1 MHIQQ
6 FATKYGLAL
15 RHENHLGHGWMR
27 ISGENGY
34 VMEISCDMGQL
45 SGCVLTTGIISRIR
59 VKTQLR
65 LSGCRLKKPFSFDNG
80 TAVEF
85 DFNPD
90 SPRQVRTVIR
100 LAAVLRAESQQAA

>member
-15 RHENHLGHGWMR
+15 RHENHFGYGWTR

-59 VKTQLR
+59 VKAQLR
-65 LSGCRLKKPFSFDNG
+65 LSDCRLKKPFSFDNG

-85 DFNPD
+85 DFNPT
-90 SPRQVRTVIR
+90 SPRQARTVIR
-100 LAAVLRAESQQAA
+100 LAAVLRAESQKAA